1 MVEGSGSNGNGN
13 GNGGGKPGYRARVQS
28 LHEEK
33 KGGREGG
40 TIRSL
45 TLKLRCGGHSRF
57 IHERAIYSCTQLLFS
72 LSLSLF
78 LHLCFL

>member
-33 KGGREGG
+33 KGGRDDPVTDSE
-40 TIRSL
+40 TTVRWPL
-45 TLKLRCGGHSRF
+45 ALHS
-57 IHERAIYSCTQLLFS
+57 
-72 LSLSLF
+72 
-78 LHLCFL
+78 